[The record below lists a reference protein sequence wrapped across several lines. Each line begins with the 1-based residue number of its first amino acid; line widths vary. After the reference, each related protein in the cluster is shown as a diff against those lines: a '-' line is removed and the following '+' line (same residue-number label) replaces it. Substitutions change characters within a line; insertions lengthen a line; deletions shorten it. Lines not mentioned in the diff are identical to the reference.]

1 MLLEINTNPKEEW
14 DATQAIAKLK
24 SIVTTLIEDVQLSDN
39 NYLVQTE
46 EEPRKILAKA
56 RRESEIEIEKI
67 VIEAREIQKLKEE
80 LQNDR
85 ERLLAQEEK
94 FNFFKAKLEVAD
106 KELDFQM
113 QAQGNK
119 SAALIWAILAGGL
132 L

>member
-1 MLLEINTNPKEEW
+1 LLLEINTNPKEEW

-46 EEPRKILAKA
+46 EERRKILAKA
-56 RRESEIEIEKI
+56 RRESEIEKI

>member
-46 EEPRKILAKA
+46 EERRKILAKA
-56 RRESEIEIEKI
+56 RRESEIEKI
-67 VIEAREIQKLKEE
+67 VIEAREIQKLIEE

>member
-46 EEPRKILAKA
+46 EERRKILAKA
-56 RRESEIEIEKI
+56 RRESEIEKI